1 MAARPPRSSSRRSPT
16 SCPTS
21 PRRHRPRSRAC
32 RSSFLQ
38 TLPSRPRRP
47 RPRSERACAVSAPV
61 TVRAAVDAAAHHLER
76 RPLLVVSDFDGT
88 LSRIVDDPWGAQIL
102 PLGRRALRALA
113 ALPDVHVVV
122 LSGRSAADVAARV
135 RVGGVTYLGNHGME
149 RGFVPRHGRPERLRT
164 TVDEASHEAIHAA
177 ERLADELPRVVPE
190 PWLIVERK
198 PPAVAFHY
206 RTAPDLAA
214 ASARVREAVD
224 SLEPDGILERFPG
237 RRVLE
242 LRPFGAVAKGEALT
256 SLVEELQPR
265 GVFLLGDDVSD
276 AMAFRALHKLRD
288 ARTTDGVAVAIQAR
302 AEVPAEVLAS
312 ADIVLASPVD
322 AARFLAALYRKI
334 RP

>member
-1 MAARPPRSSSRRSPT
+1 M
-16 SCPTS
+16 
-21 PRRHRPRSRAC
+21 
-32 RSSFLQ
+32 
-38 TLPSRPRRP
+38 
-47 RPRSERACAVSAPV
+47 SAPV
-61 TVRAAVDAAAHHLER
+61 TVRAAVEAAARHLER

-122 LSGRSAADVAARV
+122 LSGRSAPDVAARV

-149 RGFVPRHGRPERLRT
+149 RGFVPRHGRPEQLRT
-164 TVDEASHEAIHAA
+164 SVDDASHEAIHAA
-177 ERLADELPRVVPE
+177 ERLADEMPRMITE

-214 ASARVREAVD
+214 AALRVHDAVD
-224 SLEPDGILERFPG
+224 VLDPDGILERFPG

-256 SLVEELQPR
+256 SLVAEFKPR
-265 GVFLLGDDVSD
+265 SVFMLGDDVSD
-276 AMAFRALHKLRD
+276 AMAFRALRELR
-288 ARTTDGVAVAIQAR
+288 AAGTTDGVAVAIQAR
-302 AEVPAEVLAS
+302 AEVPAEVVAA
-312 ADIVLASPVD
+312 ADIVLGSPVD
-322 AARFLAALYRKI
+322 ATRFLAALYRTM
-334 RP
+334 RL

>member
-1 MAARPPRSSSRRSPT
+1 
-16 SCPTS
+16 
-21 PRRHRPRSRAC
+21 
-32 RSSFLQ
+32 
-38 TLPSRPRRP
+38 
-47 RPRSERACAVSAPV
+47 VNAPV
-61 TVRAAVDAAAHHLER
+61 TVRAAVEAAAQHLER

-102 PLGRRALRALA
+102 PLGRRALRALVS
-113 ALPDVHVVV
+113 LPDVHVVV
-122 LSGRSAADVAARV
+122 LSGRSASDVAARV

-149 RGFVPRHGRPERLRT
+149 RGFVPRRGRPDRLVT
-164 TVDEASHEAIHAA
+164 SVDEASHEAVHTA
-177 ERLADELPRVVPE
+177 ERLADEMPQAVPE

-206 RTAPDLAA
+206 RTAPDIAA
-214 ASARVREAVD
+214 ASVRVREAVD
-224 SLEPDGILERFPG
+224 ALDPSGILERFPG

-256 SLVEELQPR
+256 SLVAELKPR
-265 GVFLLGDDVSD
+265 SVFLLGDDVSD
-276 AMAFRALHKLRD
+276 AMAFRALRELR
-288 ARTTDGVAVAIQAR
+288 ATGATDGVAVAIQAR

-322 AARFLAALYRKI
+322 ATRFLAALYRRM